1 MERRLMKKIK
11 QKFPIG
17 TLVKA
22 IIPRVGN
29 RPHELLGLVISHVN
43 HNHVDCCE
51 VFLGPNPWLPKHQ
64 VVPLGISRLT
74 SVSRA
79 YAKEVR

>member
-1 MERRLMKKIK
+1 MKKMK

-29 RPHELLGLVISHVN
+29 RPYELLGLVISHVDFN
-43 HNHVDCCE
+43 DPDMDNACE
-51 VFLGPNPWLPKHQ
+51 VWFGPNPW
-64 VVPLGISRLT
+64 VPSHIVPIQSGRLI

-79 YAKEVR
+79 YKKEFR

>member
-1 MERRLMKKIK
+1 MRKMK

-22 IIPRVGN
+22 TIPRVGAK
-29 RPHELLGLVISHVN
+29 PLVLHGLVISHVN

-64 VVPLGISRLT
+64 VVPLGVSRLT

>member
-1 MERRLMKKIK
+1 MK

-22 IIPRVGN
+22 TIPRVDN
-29 RPHELLGLVISHVN
+29 PPHVVLGLVISHVEDPR
-43 HNHVDCCE
+43 HHEGDRCE
-51 VFLGPNPWLPKHQ
+51 VFLGPNDWVGQQIVKIRI
-64 VVPLGISRLT
+64 GRLK

-79 YAKEVR
+79 YTKGG